1 MRSSRLRRSISR
13 RRIGPAIPLLVGAA
27 IALAPLRARAGD
39 DEAAP
44 QPAADSAQEARQQYQ
59 AGMQAYQAK
68 RFVEAALHFEAA
80 VIQRPHAVALYTA
93 ALAWEQANRP
103 ERAADDF
110 VRSLDVAGLSTSQA
124 QNARERLQSLEK
136 AMGTLEVVAPE
147 GWRVQLDANT
157 GVLVPAHLHAMP
169 GVHTLAVQAPAA
181 PIQHRDVTLEL
192 GKTTHL
198 TLAAEPVVP
207 PPPHR
212 EPAPPAVTPPP
223 PETPPANMF
232 DLRRAIG
239 FGVAG
244 AGVASLGA
252 GAILGVNALSARDAY
267 NAGPT
272 QAAYNHASSLQTWT
286 DAAFITGGILLV
298 GGAALILW
306 PSPKA
311 GRSSEQA
318 TLSVAPAPGG
328 AVLRGSF

>member
-1 MRSSRLRRSISR
+1 M
-13 RRIGPAIPLLVGAA
+13 GLLLTAAVASGAA
-27 IALAPLRARAGD
+27 SARAD
-39 DEAAP
+39 DAA
-44 QPAADSAQEARQQYQ
+44 QAAADPAQEARQQYQ

-110 VRSLDVAGLSTSQA
+110 VRSLEVAGSSALSASQA
-124 QNARERLQSLEK
+124 QNARDRLASLEK
-136 AMGTLEVVAPE
+136 AMGTLEVVAPD
-147 GWRVQLDANT
+147 GWHVQLDANT
-157 GVLVPAHLHAMP
+157 GVSVPAHLHAMP
-169 GVHTLAVQAPAA
+169 GVHSLMVQAPSA

-198 TLAAEPVVP
+198 ELAAGPSE
-207 PPPHR
+207 
-212 EPAPPAVTPPP
+212 ATPPP
-223 PETPPANMF
+223 PTPKEPSIPVEPAPAAPTRDIF
-232 DLRRAIG
+232 DLRRALG
-239 FGVAG
+239 FGVVG
-244 AGVASLGA
+244 AGVASVAA

-286 DAAFITGGILLV
+286 DVAFVAGGLFLV
-298 GGAALILW
+298 GGAALVLW

-311 GRSSEQA
+311 GKPAEESA
-318 TLSVAPAPGG
+318 LSIAPTVGG
-328 AVLRGSF
+328 AVLSGSF